1 MSNFLEFDVAL
12 NERNT
17 DRCWSMTTSATELN
31 SAKYK
36 LNSLSVEITRKCNF
50 QCRHCMRGQ
59 AQDVTITPRIID
71 RLFEQIEDVKGM
83 IGLTGGEVL
92 LEMDMVE
99 YFCNKLI
106 ESNWNPA
113 HLQIGTNGTIVSENE
128 RLIDLLCKVNKERN
142 INCSIFVSDDI
153 FHAEFDKDNI
163 RFQTLHFFE
172 DELKRRGMDKKIV
185 IGCKKAVDMDDETLS
200 VVLIGNA
207 KQNADTIAKE
217 FETYNRL
224 GHCFEY
230 NNHRIKV
237 AGDTIGCML
246 SILANGNVSLWQTYD
261 YKTADNNRMG
271 NILYTDFKRIIDDYN
286 TQKAIYQCYEAG
298 NYSYLSKVN
307 LGCHDLSQNG
317 KDYLQLHL
325 FRYERTFSVRKTTRK
340 LFPYLTADEIIKKF
354 PIPSQQDWLTILES
368 MRIASKYKVSGVAD
382 IVKMLQDT
390 KADFGRYN
398 LYSANKYRVKQWLQD
413 NMQ

>member
-1 MSNFLEFDVAL
+1 MIYF
-12 NERNT
+12 T
-17 DRCWSMTTSATELN
+17 
-31 SAKYK
+31 K
-36 LNSLSVEITRKCNF
+36 LWI
-50 QCRHCMRGQ
+50 
-59 AQDVTITPRIID
+59 
-71 RLFEQIEDVKGM
+71 
-83 IGLTGGEVL
+83 
-92 LEMDMVE
+92 
-99 YFCNKLI
+99 
-106 ESNWNPA
+106 
-113 HLQIGTNGTIVSENE
+113 
-128 RLIDLLCKVNKERN
+128 
-142 INCSIFVSDDI
+142 
-153 FHAEFDKDNI
+153 
-163 RFQTLHFFE
+163 
-172 DELKRRGMDKKIV
+172 
-185 IGCKKAVDMDDETLS
+185 

-325 FRYERTFSVRKTTRK
+325 FRYERIFLVRKTARK
-340 LFPYLTADEIIKKF
+340 LFPYLAADEIIKKF

-368 MRIASKYKVSGVAD
+368 MQIASKYKVSGVAD
-382 IVKMLQDT
+382 TIKMLQDM

-398 LYSANKYRVKQWLQD
+398 LYSANKYRVKQWLKD